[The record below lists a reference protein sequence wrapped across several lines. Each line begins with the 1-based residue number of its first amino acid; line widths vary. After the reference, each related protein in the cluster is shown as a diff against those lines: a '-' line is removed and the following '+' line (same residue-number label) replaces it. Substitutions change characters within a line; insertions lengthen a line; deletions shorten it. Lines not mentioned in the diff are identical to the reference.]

1 MALLVTGEPAPSP
14 LWIPSV
20 CAVDAQLSSV
30 QPAPQLG
37 TPQLGDGRPDGLP
50 LDGVVRSRVVQTC
63 PEVAKL
69 SVE

>member
-30 QPAPQLG
+30 QLG
-37 TPQLGDGRPDGLP
+37 TPQLGDGRADGLP